1 MREIVSPLSGIRSPF
16 GQAKNRFL
24 ANWFLRIGVWD
35 DAGEWAD
42 AAFWNL
48 TWFLSSGTWNDNLYW
63 SDTEAW

>member
-1 MREIVSPLSGIRSPF
+1 MFIGIGMSLVAGR
-16 GQAKNRFL
+16 GGGDRL
-24 ANWFLRIGVWD
+24 ANWFLRTGVWD

-48 TWFLSSGTWNDNLYW
+48 TWFLSSGSWNDNLYW